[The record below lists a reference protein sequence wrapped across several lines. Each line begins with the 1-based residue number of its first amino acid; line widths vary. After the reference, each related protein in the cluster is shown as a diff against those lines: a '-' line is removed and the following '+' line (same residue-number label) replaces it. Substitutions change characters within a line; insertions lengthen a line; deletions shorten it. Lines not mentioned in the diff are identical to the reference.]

1 MHKLG
6 NSVTDL
12 NTRQYSVV
20 LYSYVWVILR
30 AVTLTQ
36 W

>member
-20 LYSYVWVILR
+20 LYSYV
-30 AVTLTQ
+30 
-36 W
+36 